1 MARRRVARRLTS
13 LSVAYDVAAV
23 RAQYPALADGRAWL
37 DGAAGTQVPAAVIEA
52 MSGVL
57 AAGVGN
63 QGGRFAASRRAGE
76 IVAQARAAVAD
87 LVGVAD
93 PSGVVFGRSMTALTY
108 RFAAGLSAGWRP
120 GEEIVVT
127 QLDHDANI
135 RPWMQAAAAAG
146 VRVRMAQLDPATGTL
161 PADALTG
168 LITDATRLV
177 AVTAASNLLGTIPDV
192 PTIAAVARAAGALT
206 YVDGVHHCP
215 HARVDVTGLGADL
228 YVTSA
233 YKWAGPHLAAVIAP
247 DPAVL
252 AAIPAANLEPAP
264 DTVPERF
271 ELGTN
276 PFEALAG
283 VTAAV
288 DHLATLDGAATGD
301 RRARL
306 LRSRA
311 SAVGHEQR
319 LCAVLVDGLRATPG
333 VRLLGPGPQEART
346 PTVSFLVQ
354 GCAPVDVA
362 VALDAAGVNA
372 WHGHSYAWEATGAL
386 GIRDSGGALRLSI
399 NHYNDESD
407 VERALA
413 AVAALVRAKGR
424 EQLP

>member
-1 MARRRVARRLTS
+1 
-13 LSVAYDVAAV
+13 VAYDVAAV

-57 AAGVGN
+57 AAGVAN
-63 QGGRFAASRRAGE
+63 QGARFAASHRAGE

-87 LVGVAD
+87 LVGAAD
-93 PSGVVFGRSMTALTY
+93 PRGVVFGPSMTALTY
-108 RFAAGLSAGWRP
+108 RFAAALSARWGP
-120 GEEIVVT
+120 GDEIVLT

-135 RPWMQAAAAAG
+135 RPWAQAAAAAG
-146 VRVRMAQLDPATGTL
+146 VLVRMAQLDPAAGML
-161 PADALTG
+161 PADAVTG

-177 AVTAASNLLGTIPDV
+177 AVTAASNLLGAIPDV
-192 PTIAAVARAAGALT
+192 PAIAAAARAAGALS

-215 HARVDVTGLGADL
+215 HARVDLTALGADL

-233 YKWAGPHLAAVIAP
+233 YKWAGPHLAAVVAA

-252 AAIPAANLEPAP
+252 ADVPAANLAPAP

-271 ELGTN
+271 ELGTK

-288 DHLATLDGAATGD
+288 DHLATLDGAASGD

-319 LCAVLVDGLRATPG
+319 LCAVLVDGLRSTPG

-346 PTVSFLVQ
+346 PVAAFLVD
-354 GCAPVDVA
+354 GCAPVDAV
-362 VALDAAGVNA
+362 VALDGEGINA
-372 WHGHSYAWEATGAL
+372 WHGHSYAWEAASAL
-386 GIRDSGGALRLSI
+386 GIREAGGAVRLSV

-407 VERALA
+407 VERALS
-413 AVAALVRAKGR
+413 AVAALVRER
-424 EQLP
+424 S